1 MSHTLQSLSVYYL
14 PVYLNDPVL
23 WIKIL
28 MFKENILHFTMPNAL
43 LETRTVQT
51 KEKIF
56 SDIKS
61 EKNILQ
67 SKIHMLKLT
76 STSNP
81 FLCAA
86 DFFLQLGSCKEA
98 VR

>member
-1 MSHTLQSLSVYYL
+1 MLAQISWNISNVYTILSTSLISKYLQKSVKYL
-14 PVYLNDPVL
+14 RVELL
-23 WIKIL
+23 T
-28 MFKENILHFTMPNAL
+28 HL
-43 LETRTVQT
+43 LEP
-51 KEKIF
+51 
-56 SDIKS
+56 SP
-61 EKNILQ
+61 
-67 SKIHMLKLT
+67 T

>member
-1 MSHTLQSLSVYYL
+1 MQTNLSKETVFKQKRFQQDETL
-14 PVYLNDPVL
+14 
-23 WIKIL
+23 
-28 MFKENILHFTMPNAL
+28 
-43 LETRTVQT
+43 
-51 KEKIF
+51 EK
-56 SDIKS
+56 
-61 EKNILQ
+61 
-67 SKIHMLKLT
+67 T

>member
-1 MSHTLQSLSVYYL
+1 MGVDFIVSVYSTDLSDGAGEGKKEGQGLLLFIIVYYCMMANCVLL
-14 PVYLNDPVL
+14 PYPKKITVL
-23 WIKIL
+23 YTI
-28 MFKENILHFTMPNAL
+28 
-43 LETRTVQT
+43 
-51 KEKIF
+51 
-56 SDIKS
+56 
-61 EKNILQ
+61 
-67 SKIHMLKLT
+67 T